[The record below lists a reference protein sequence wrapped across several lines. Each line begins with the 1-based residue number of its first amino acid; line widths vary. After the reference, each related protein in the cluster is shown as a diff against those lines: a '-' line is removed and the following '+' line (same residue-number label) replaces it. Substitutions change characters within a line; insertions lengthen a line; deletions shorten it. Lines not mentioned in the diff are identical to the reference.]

1 MSDSPD
7 SRQLL
12 ETLTRVSTASLAG
25 VMLKLGLS
33 NQWVRGPM
41 PIRTDLPRVAGRA
54 FTMRFIPVREDVP
67 GAFATRLPVNRDA
80 VEQMPEGCVA
90 IVDTHGTWDA
100 ATFGDIVVARMRQR
114 GVAGIVTDGAVRDR
128 LGLLAIGMPIWSSG
142 ITAPPPSAKMLLAA
156 WQQPIGCGGVAVFPD
171 DLVVADADGVVVVPS
186 GLAQLVADKGV
197 VQEQLDAWQL
207 EQVNHGVPLSELRAV
222 PVEQPV
228 EQPMEQ
234 PVEQP
239 VEQDVPNP

>member
-1 MSDSPD
+1 MSESLD
-7 SRQLL
+7 SRLLL

-41 PIRTDLPRVAGRA
+41 PIRADSPRIAGRA

-90 IVDTHGTWDA
+90 IAETHGTLDA
-100 ATFGDIVVARMRQR
+100 ATFGDIVVARMRHR
-114 GVAGIVTDGAVRDR
+114 GVAGVVTDGAVRDR
-128 LGLLAIGMPIWSSG
+128 NGLIATGMPVWSCG
-142 ITAPPPSAKMLLAA
+142 ITAPPPLGRMLLAA

-171 DLVVADADGVVVVPS
+171 DVVVADSDGVVVVPS
-186 GLAQLVADKGV
+186 GLAQLVADKAV

-207 EQVNHGVPLSELRAV
+207 AQINRGVPLSELTAV
-222 PVEQPV
+222 PVE
-228 EQPMEQ
+228 EDE
-234 PVEQP
+234 
-239 VEQDVPNP
+239 PNP